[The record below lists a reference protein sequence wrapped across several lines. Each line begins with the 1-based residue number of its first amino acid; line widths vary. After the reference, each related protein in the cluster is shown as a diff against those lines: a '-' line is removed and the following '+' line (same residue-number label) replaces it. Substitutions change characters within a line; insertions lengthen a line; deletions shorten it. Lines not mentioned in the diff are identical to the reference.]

1 MGLFLVILLPQQVK
15 ADEEFAY
22 VKVEAP
28 FLDLHT
34 GPGRSYPIFYIAER
48 GEWIKVL
55 KSKTTWYKI
64 RLDNDKEGWVSRDQ
78 IAKTFNLYGKRVE
91 LKDPDF
97 NEYVNRTWEI
107 GIQHGN
113 LEGASVISAYGA
125 FHFTKNISSELHVEQ
140 ALGNFSEIR
149 MASIDVIHQPFP
161 AAKPFAGLP
170 WVSDVNISP
179 FFGIGTGVIKILPR
193 ATLVQPVDRQDQ
205 MVFVTAGA
213 RMYLTRRFLARLEYR
228 NIVILTSRNENDKV
242 EQWTLGFSVFF

>member
-1 MGLFLVILLPQQVK
+1 MGFLALFLMPFHLQ

-22 VKVEAP
+22 VKVEDA
-28 FLDLHT
+28 FIDLHT
-34 GPGRSYPIFYIAER
+34 GPGRAFPVFYVAER

-55 KSKTTWYKI
+55 KSKTTWYKV
-64 RLDNDKEGWVSRDQ
+64 RLDNDKEGWVDRDQ
-78 IAKTFNLYGKRVE
+78 MARTLNLYGQVVQ

-107 GIQHGN
+107 GVQHGD

-125 FHFTKNISSELHVEQ
+125 FHLTKNISTELHVEQ

-149 MASIDVIHQPFP
+149 MASLDIVHQPWP
-161 AAKPFAGLP
+161 AAKPFEGLP
-170 WVSDVNISP
+170 WVSDFNISP
-179 FFGIGTGVIKILPR
+179 YFGIGTGVIEILPR

-205 MVFVTAGA
+205 MLFVTAGA

-228 NIVILTSRNENDKV
+228 NIVILTSRNDNDKV